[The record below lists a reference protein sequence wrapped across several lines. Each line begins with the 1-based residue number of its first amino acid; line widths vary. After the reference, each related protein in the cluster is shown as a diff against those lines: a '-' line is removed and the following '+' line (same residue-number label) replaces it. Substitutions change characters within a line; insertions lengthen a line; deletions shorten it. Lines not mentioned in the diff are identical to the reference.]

1 MVAVRMG
8 WTGSPVRSSDG
19 VMFPTVQ
26 PRHWREHV
34 PIGTDL
40 RVEDLT
46 ARRSLPAAWAE
57 VWGANPSA
65 PLIYDVGAG
74 TEARWVTAG
83 EFEERTR
90 LAATRL
96 MGLGLH
102 KGDRVLLCVGSSLAA
117 AKPRDSFLPV
127 DRCLAPVA
135 LGPPEESTALL
146 FDHGYA
152 AGLNIRAYTSKTRD
166 AERAKRGLAPLRG
179 RQ

>member
-1 MVAVRMG
+1 M
-8 WTGSPVRSSDG
+8 
-19 VMFPTVQ
+19 
-26 PRHWREHV
+26 
-34 PIGTDL
+34 
-40 RVEDLT
+40 
-46 ARRSLPAAWAE
+46 
-57 VWGANPSA
+57 
-65 PLIYDVGAG
+65 
-74 TEARWVTAG
+74 
-83 EFEERTR
+83 
-90 LAATRL
+90 
-96 MGLGLH
+96 
-102 KGDRVLLCVGSSLAA
+102 GSSLAA